1 MVEANWITEAIQRI
15 DAHGAVVRASII
27 GVKGSAPREAG
38 AMMLIGPDDIW
49 QTIGGGTLEFEV
61 MQQAR
66 SLLAELPADE
76 NWHRRVT
83 TAALG
88 PDMGQC
94 CGGVVRLL
102 LEVFS
107 TVERPVLCELAA
119 MSGPVMLAHPLAGGE
134 ALTCAVSEPGT
145 VAASA
150 DTIGLNAEKTF
161 FLTRRDLPR
170 RPLFLYGAGHI
181 GRALVGMLASLDL
194 DVHWIDIKPARFPVF
209 IPNGVRRVIASDPS
223 IIAGHAPRD
232 TIHLVITH
240 NHSLDEAICHKV
252 MSADGFARLGLIG
265 SATKAARFRQ
275 RFARAGISDDQI
287 ARLVCPIGISG
298 IEGKHPARVAISI
311 AARVAIWQQELEIL
325 TNSRDHVTVPV
336 TI

>member
-1 MVEANWITEAIQRI
+1 MVEANWITEAVQRI
-15 DAHGAVVRASII
+15 DAYGAVVRASII
-27 GVKGSAPREAG
+27 SVKGSAPREAG

-49 QTIGGGTLEFEV
+49 QTIGGGTLEFEL
-61 MQQAR
+61 MQHAR
-66 SLLAELPADE
+66 SLLAKLPSYA

-94 CGGVVRLL
+94 CGGVVRIL

-107 TVERPVLCELAA
+107 TAERPVLCELAA
-119 MSGPVMLAHPLAGGE
+119 MPGPVILAHPLAGRE
-134 ALTCAVSEPGT
+134 ALTCAVFLSET
-145 VAASA
+145 AAASA
-150 DTIGLNAEKTF
+150 DMLGLNAEKTL
-161 FLTRRDLPR
+161 FLARRDLPR

-181 GRALVGMLASLDL
+181 GRALVGMLAPLDL
-194 DVHWIDIKPARFPVF
+194 DLHWIDINPARFPAF
-209 IPNGVRRVIASDPS
+209 IPDGVRRVIASDPS
-223 IIAGHAPRD
+223 IIAGHAPQD

-240 NHSLDEAICHKV
+240 NHSLDEVICHEV

-275 RFARAGISDDQI
+275 RFARAGISDDKI

-298 IEGKHPARVAISI
+298 IDGKHPARVAISI
-311 AARVAIWQQELEIL
+311 AAQVAIWQQELEISN
-325 TNSRDHVTVPV
+325 NSCDYVTVPV

>member
-1 MVEANWITEAIQRI
+1 MAGWIDVARDLIGRE
-15 DAHGAVVRASII
+15 GAVVRASLV
-27 GVKGSAPREAG
+27 GVRGSAPREAG
-38 AMMLIGPDDIW
+38 AMMLITRTSIW
-49 QTIGGGTLEFEV
+49 QTIGGGALEFEV

-66 SLLAELPADE
+66 SLIAELPADAS
-76 NWHRRVT
+76 WYRRVI

-119 MSGPVMLAHPLAGGE
+119 MPGPVILAHPLAGGE
-134 ALTCAVSEPGT
+134 ALTCAVFLSET
-145 VAASA
+145 AAASA
-150 DTIGLNAEKTF
+150 DTLGLNAEKTF
-161 FLTRRDLPR
+161 FLARRDLKR
-170 RPLFLYGAGHI
+170 RPLFLFGAGHI

-194 DVHWIDIKPARFPVF
+194 DVHWIDISPARFPAF
-209 IPNGVRRVIASDPS
+209 IPDGVRRVIASDPS
-223 IIAGHAPRD
+223 IIAGHAPQD

-240 NHSLDEAICHKV
+240 NHSVDEAICHKV

-265 SATKAARFRQ
+265 SATKAARVRQ
-275 RFARAGISDDQI
+275 RFARAGISDDRI

-298 IEGKHPARVAISI
+298 IDGKHPARVAISI
-311 AARVAIWQQELEIL
+311 AALVAIWQEELEISN
-325 TNSRDHVTVPV
+325 NSRDHVTVPV